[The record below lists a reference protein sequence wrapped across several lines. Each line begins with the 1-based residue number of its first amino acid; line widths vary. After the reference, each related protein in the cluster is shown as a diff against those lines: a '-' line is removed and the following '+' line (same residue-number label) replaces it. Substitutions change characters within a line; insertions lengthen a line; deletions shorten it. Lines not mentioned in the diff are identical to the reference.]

1 MAGGKPRNNLVPVAQ
16 PCFIMRRDRKRKATK
31 MVDIARRNSGFP
43 PVSEQASVS
52 KPRAEAGRAVNWRK
66 AMSDNIAYALLV
78 YTALQIFVTM
88 RAIEGTSGSAMPLLA
103 LVVLVAAIIPLCRKF
118 ERRWEA
124 MDDDAVSDPA
134 LRGTFRRDQAMLW
147 ALAIGL
153 PFVLTGLF
161 KAFDALV

>member
-1 MAGGKPRNNLVPVAQ
+1 
-16 PCFIMRRDRKRKATK
+16 
-31 MVDIARRNSGFP
+31 MVDTARTRSGF
-43 PVSEQASVS
+43 SAASGHAALS
-52 KPRAEAGRAVNWRK
+52 KPRAEAAHAINWRK

-124 MDDDAVSDPA
+124 MDDVAVADPA

-161 KAFDALV
+161 KATSALI

>member
-1 MAGGKPRNNLVPVAQ
+1 
-16 PCFIMRRDRKRKATK
+16 
-31 MVDIARRNSGFP
+31 
-43 PVSEQASVS
+43 
-52 KPRAEAGRAVNWRK
+52 
-66 AMSDNIAYALLV
+66 MSDNIAYALLV

-88 RAIEGTSGSAMPLLA
+88 RAIEGTSGSALPLLA

-124 MDDDAVSDPA
+124 MADESVTDPA
-134 LRGTFRRDQAMLW
+134 LRGMFRRDQALLW

-161 KAFDALV
+161 KAIAALA

>member
-1 MAGGKPRNNLVPVAQ
+1 
-16 PCFIMRRDRKRKATK
+16 
-31 MVDIARRNSGFP
+31 
-43 PVSEQASVS
+43 
-52 KPRAEAGRAVNWRK
+52 
-66 AMSDNIAYALLV
+66 
-78 YTALQIFVTM
+78 M

-124 MDDDAVSDPA
+124 MDDEMIADPA

-161 KAFDALV
+161 KAVTALV

>member
-1 MAGGKPRNNLVPVAQ
+1 
-16 PCFIMRRDRKRKATK
+16 
-31 MVDIARRNSGFP
+31 
-43 PVSEQASVS
+43 
-52 KPRAEAGRAVNWRK
+52 
-66 AMSDNIAYALLV
+66 
-78 YTALQIFVTM
+78 
-88 RAIEGTSGSAMPLLA
+88 MPLLA

-124 MDDDAVSDPA
+124 MDDDAVSDPT

-161 KAFDALV
+161 KAFAALV

>member
-1 MAGGKPRNNLVPVAQ
+1 MLLLFS
-16 PCFIMRRDRKRKATK
+16 FIM
-31 MVDIARRNSGFP
+31 N
-43 PVSEQASVS
+43 
-52 KPRAEAGRAVNWRK
+52 AG
-66 AMSDNIAYALLV
+66 
-78 YTALQIFVTM
+78 
-88 RAIEGTSGSAMPLLA
+88 AIYLR
-103 LVVLVAAIIPLCRKF
+103 RKF

-161 KAFDALV
+161 KAFAALV

>member
-1 MAGGKPRNNLVPVAQ
+1 
-16 PCFIMRRDRKRKATK
+16 
-31 MVDIARRNSGFP
+31 
-43 PVSEQASVS
+43 
-52 KPRAEAGRAVNWRK
+52 
-66 AMSDNIAYALLV
+66 MSDNIAYALLV

-88 RAIEGTSGSAMPLLA
+88 RAIEGASGSAMPLLA

-124 MDDDAVSDPA
+124 MDDETVSDPA
-134 LRGTFRRDQAMLW
+134 LRGLFRRDQAMLW

-161 KAFDALV
+161 KAITALV

>member
-1 MAGGKPRNNLVPVAQ
+1 
-16 PCFIMRRDRKRKATK
+16 
-31 MVDIARRNSGFP
+31 MVDIARTGSGFSA
-43 PVSEQASVS
+43 VSGQAASTGQAVS
-52 KPRAEAGRAVNWRK
+52 QQRAETMHAVNWRK

-124 MDDDAVSDPA
+124 MDDAAVADPA

-161 KAFDALV
+161 KATSALI